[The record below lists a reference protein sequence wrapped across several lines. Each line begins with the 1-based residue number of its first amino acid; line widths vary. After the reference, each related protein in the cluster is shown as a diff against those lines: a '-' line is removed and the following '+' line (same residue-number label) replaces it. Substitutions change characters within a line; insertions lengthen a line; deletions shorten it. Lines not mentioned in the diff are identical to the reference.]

1 LARDKRLELLLL
13 FPLTCLL
20 SEGSEVLVV
29 FIVVVVPERLFNL
42 GQVNTALFCELFST
56 DFVIFFIIVVLKVHL
71 RDRSV
76 LRRLFSQFIDILG
89 LASLSR
95 SHSSRTHGFITSS
108 LVLLALSEF
117 FFLSFTTLSQIVDT
131 LHDVTDSLL
140 LLRQLSL
147 DTVKVAH
154 QLVEFLILGLFFW
167 LVVDGVEQ
175 SEFLLKFFL
184 GSRLVF
190 LGPVEGDE
198 VTQLGLLLALS
209 NLNDDP
215 HHHVL

>member
-76 LRRLFSQFIDILG
+76 LRRLFSGFRDILG
-89 LASLSR
+89 LSLSR
-95 SHSSRTHGFITSS
+95 SNSSTARVTAIS

-131 LHDVTDSLL
+131 LHDVTDGLL

-184 GSRLVF
+184 GTRLVF
-190 LGPVEGDE
+190 LGSVEGDE
-198 VTQLGLLLALS
+198 VTELGLLLALS
-209 NLNDDP
+209 NLNDDS